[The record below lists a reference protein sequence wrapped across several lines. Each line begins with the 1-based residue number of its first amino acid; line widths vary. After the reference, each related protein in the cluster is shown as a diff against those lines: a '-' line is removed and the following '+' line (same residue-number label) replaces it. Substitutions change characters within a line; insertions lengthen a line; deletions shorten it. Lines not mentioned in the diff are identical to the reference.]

1 MALREMDPILAADM
15 DSLDGELDE
24 LLAVVQGRSI
34 LAQEPRVVPDPTPG
48 PKKRKAGRRR
58 TARRRT
64 TKVSLRLAVL
74 LVSLAVAG
82 TGYALTQTTL
92 TAEQIEIFKTQTLGT
107 DFTVSSFTSTPSGT
121 RKVDIVLKLDNDD
134 PGNPHQANVTVNLL
148 NSTGG
153 EIANKTLATG
163 AVAASGQVTLT
174 FKFNQVN
181 LVAEYECAQI
191 VVKPSSCWPSPS
203 F

>member
-1 MALREMDPILAADM
+1 MALRVMDPIPAEE
-15 DSLDGELDE
+15 LDILSKGLDE
-24 LLAVVQGRSI
+24 LNAVAQGESI

-58 TARRRT
+58 RARRRGRT

-74 LVSLAVAG
+74 LVSLAIAG
-82 TGYALTQTTL
+82 TAYALTQTTL

-107 DFTVSSFTSTPSGT
+107 QFTVSSFTSTPSGS

-134 PGNPHQANVTVNLL
+134 TVNPHQANVTVNIL

-153 EIANKTLATG
+153 EIVNKTLATG

-174 FKFNQVN
+174 FKFNEVN
-181 LVAEYECAQI
+181 LVAEYESAQI
-191 VVKPSSCWPSPS
+191 VVKQSS
-203 F
+203 

>member
-1 MALREMDPILAADM
+1 MALREMDPIPAE
-15 DSLDGELDE
+15 ELDILRKEYDE
-24 LLAVVQGRSI
+24 LNALAQGESI

-48 PKKRKAGRRR
+48 PKKRKAEKRR

-74 LVSLAVAG
+74 LVSLAIAG
-82 TGYALTQTTL
+82 TAYALTQTTL

-134 PGNPHQANVTVNLL
+134 TVNPHQANVTVNLL
-148 NSTGG
+148 NATGG
-153 EIANKTLATG
+153 EIANEALATG
-163 AVAASGQVTLT
+163 AVAALGQVTLT
-174 FKFNQVN
+174 FKFNQAN
-181 LVAEYECAQI
+181 LVAEYESAQI
-191 VVKPSSCWPSPS
+191 VVKQSS
-203 F
+203 